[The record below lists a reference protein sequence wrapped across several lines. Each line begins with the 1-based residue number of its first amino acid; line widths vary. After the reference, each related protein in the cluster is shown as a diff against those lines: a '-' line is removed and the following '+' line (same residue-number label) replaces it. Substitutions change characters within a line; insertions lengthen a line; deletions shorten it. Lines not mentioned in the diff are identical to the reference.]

1 MTSHS
6 GVLGLLDAV
15 KKFDPSRNAS
25 FRTYARLRI
34 RGAILDSLRELDW
47 GPRPL
52 RRLARRIEHAR
63 SELTAGLGRVPSKPE
78 LANQLGLSFEEL
90 QNLIKEIHGLTVA
103 AWQEQSESASQKR
116 LAPVSAWRAKEDPFE
131 LYARSQ
137 CARLLAEAI
146 HSLNEKQRL
155 ALGLYYFDGRTMKE
169 VGAVPALRQDYLR
182 LKFRRGHAVAKV
194 AIARKLAVR
203 LYWMLRSGAAYAQ
216 LVRRQGSPAATL
228 VDASSSLD

>member
-169 VGAVPALRQDYLR
+169 VGAVLHLRESRVSQIISAALGRLR
-182 LKFRRGHAVAKV
+182 TQLFHRFKSRSQPRNLILGSVHGG
-194 AIARKLAVR
+194 ISEGLA
-203 LYWMLRSGAAYAQ
+203 
-216 LVRRQGSPAATL
+216 
-228 VDASSSLD
+228 DAF